1 MSMTLEKIDLIRS
14 RAHVT
19 YEEAKDALEKNNY
32 DEIDAL
38 IYLERNKKTVH
49 TTHSEAQKNQQSR
62 VEQGP
67 SFWEQTKAFISKVHA
82 IKFTVE
88 KDQSVVINIPLTLF
102 LIALMIL
109 FPFIITLLVLG
120 LVFGY
125 KMTFV
130 KSNAEKYEVNAIF
143 DATYDKVKSSVQPAG
158 TTDGGKGETEEGK

>member
-19 YEEAKDALEKNNY
+19 YEEAKEALEKNNY

-49 TTHSEAQKNQQSR
+49 ATHSGAQNTQQQR
-62 VEQGP
+62 PVNGP
-67 SFWEQTKAFISKVHA
+67 SFWEQTKTFISKMHA

-88 KDQSVVINIPLTLF
+88 KDQSVVMNIPLTLF
-102 LIALMIL
+102 LLSLMIL
-109 FPFIITLLVLG
+109 FPFIVTLLVLG

-130 KSNAEKYEVNAIF
+130 KNSAEKYEVNAIF
-143 DATYDKVKSSVQPAG
+143 DATCDKVKSSVQSAG
-158 TTDGGKGETEEGK
+158 SPNNHDQDEKKDE